1 MPIRQVYVPYRQGY
15 NIGVG
20 ADLST
25 GSPMGKAVNGNAT
38 KVAGAGAAT
47 VQFRVQRIQS
57 TEELEEA
64 LGIDAEA
71 SYGCASFGAGIS
83 ARFSFAKKTKVQS
96 SSLFMLLTAQVELAF
111 ESIDDPAL
119 SDDADGLLDRPD
131 IFVQRYGNVFVRGV
145 QRGGLFVGT
154 LRVETTSSQQSTDIA
169 GELAGSYGLFSGD
182 ITSKFTSI
190 QTKYQC
196 SIFVDMYHEGGPVD
210 LLITDPANPKQ
221 LLDNANA
228 FLSSFRTQ
236 SEEQVAKPYFVTL
249 APLSIARSRNLP
261 LNTADVEH
269 AQDVLIACTKAR
281 SRILDKINL
290 IEYILGAPDKFT
302 FPQNCNAAAL
312 AKLQADFESDLDIV
326 AQCASAAINSPKGA
340 AMPADFATVKG
351 KQYPKGVL
359 PEEMPV
365 PKAGKFTKIPDFTN
379 CASWIECNSL
389 AVGKGLTAQQDF
401 SDALSGAF
409 KVLTFS
415 PPVDTVVPE
424 GTVVNITTQ
433 RAKVGGTTDDGTY
446 RPWRQKVVV
455 KDRIGGNRIFRVS

>member
-25 GSPMGKAVNGNAT
+25 GSPMGKAVNGTAT

-71 SYGCASFGAGIS
+71 SYGCASFGAGVS
-83 ARFSFAKKTKVQS
+83 ARFSFAKKTRVQS
-96 SSLFMLLTAQVELAF
+96 SSLFMLVTAQVELAF
-111 ESIDDPAL
+111 ESIDDPVL
-119 SDDADGLLDRPD
+119 SDDADGQLDRPD

-145 QRGGLFVGT
+145 QRGGIFVGT
-154 LRVETTSSQQSTDIA
+154 LRIETTSSQQSTDIA
-169 GELAGSYGLFSGD
+169 GELAGSYGLFSAD
-182 ITSKFTSI
+182 IQTKFSSI
-190 QTKYQC
+190 QTKYKC

-210 LLITDPANPKQ
+210 LQITDPSDPKQ

-228 FLSSFRTQ
+228 FLSSFRAQ
-236 SEEQVAKPYFVTL
+236 PEEQVAKPYFVTL

-290 IEYILGAPDKFT
+290 IEFILASPDKYN
-302 FPQNCNAAAL
+302 FPPNCNTAAL
-312 AKLQADFESDLDIV
+312 AKMQGDFEADQDIV
-326 AQCASAAINSPKGA
+326 AQCASEAINSPHGA
-340 AMPADFATVKG
+340 LLPADFAAAKG

-365 PKAGKFTKIPDFTN
+365 PKAGKMTTVPDFTN
-379 CASWIECNSL
+379 CASWIECTQRASER
-389 AVGKGLTAQQDF
+389 GLIAQQIFAITPPDV
-401 SDALSGAF
+401 F
-409 KVLTFS
+409 KVVSFE
-415 PPVDTVVPE
+415 PPFGTPVPE
-424 GTVVNITTQ
+424 GTPVNIVTQ
-433 RAKVGGTTDDGTY
+433 RAKSIQGGVGIGRMATY
-446 RPWRQKVVV
+446 HAGMGKMR
-455 KDRIGGNRIFRVS
+455 DLINR